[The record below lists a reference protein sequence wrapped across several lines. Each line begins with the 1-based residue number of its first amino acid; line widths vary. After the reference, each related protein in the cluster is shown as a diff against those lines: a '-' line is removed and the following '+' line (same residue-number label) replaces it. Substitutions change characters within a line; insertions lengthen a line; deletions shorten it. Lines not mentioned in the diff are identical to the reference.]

1 MDYIEIDGKQ
11 IKPLFTLNINNVD
24 YMVYEVD
31 GDLSASRYKLEGM
44 ELELD
49 AITDEEEW
57 KLVEEKINA
66 TMKAAENAE
75 EK

>member
-49 AITDEEEW
+49 AITDEDEW
-57 KLVEEKINA
+57 KLVEEKINETIKSTEDA
-66 TMKAAENAE
+66 K
-75 EK
+75 